1 MISSLLGTPWAF
13 FVRDFRLAVSY
24 KAGFVFEIVGAL
36 VNVALF
42 FYMSEFFGTA
52 LSAELEQYGGDYF
65 SFVIIGIAFT
75 SYLGV
80 GLSGISGKIRD
91 GQLMG
96 TLELMLIS
104 PTRLPVTLLS
114 SALWAHAMATF
125 GVVTYVA
132 AALILG
138 VRFEAAGLPLAV
150 LALGIAIVGFN
161 AIGLMAAAAVIVLKQ
176 GNPVDWL
183 VRTGSV
189 LLGGVFYPA
198 SVLPDPLQ
206 AIAQLLPLT
215 HALDIVRRSL
225 LLGEGLTELGGQ
237 LLALAGLTALYLPIG
252 ILACHLA
259 VRIAQRD
266 GSLTTY

>member
-1 MISSLLGTPWAF
+1 MSAMLGTPWAF

-24 KAGFVFEIVGAL
+24 KAGFVFEIVGAM

-42 FYMSEFFGTA
+42 FYMSEFFGAA
-52 LSAELEQYGGDYF
+52 LAPELERYGGDYF
-65 SFVIIGIAFT
+65 SFVIVGIAFT
-75 SYLGV
+75 AYLSV
-80 GLSGISGKIRD
+80 GLSGISSKIRD

-125 GVVTYVA
+125 GVVTYVT
-132 AALILG
+132 AALVLG
-138 VRFEAAGLPLAV
+138 VRFEAAGLPLAL

-161 AIGLMAAAAVIVLKQ
+161 AIGLIAAAAVIVLKQ

-189 LLGGVFYPA
+189 LLAGVFYPA
-198 SVLPDPLQ
+198 SILPGPLE
-206 AIAQLLPLT
+206 AIAQVLPLT

-225 LLGEGLTELGGQ
+225 LNGEGLGELGGQ
-237 LLALAGLTALYLPIG
+237 FLALTGLTCLFLPIG
-252 ILACHLA
+252 IIACHLA